1 MEKKINDSVLAIVE
15 GDITREQTDAIV
27 NAANSRLAG
36 GGGVDGAIH
45 RAGGPSIMEE
55 SRKYDGCPTGK
66 AVITGGGDLMA
77 KYVIHAVGPV
87 YRDGKRGEPEL
98 LRSAYLESLR
108 LASDNGIK
116 SISFP
121 ALSAGAYG
129 YPMDE
134 AARIALTTA
143 AEYVKGHP
151 EIKLVRFVLF
161 GKPAYDAFERA
172 LKAFDA

>member
-1 MEKKINDSVLAIVE
+1 MAEKSK
-15 GDITREQTDAIV
+15 
-27 NAANSRLAG
+27 
-36 GGGVDGAIH
+36 
-45 RAGGPSIMEE
+45 
-55 SRKYDGCPTGK
+55 KYSGCPTGK
-66 AVITGGGDLMA
+66 AVITGGGNLRA

-87 YRDGKRGEPEL
+87 YRDGKKGEPEL

-108 LASDNGIK
+108 LASANGIK

-151 EIKLVRFVLF
+151 EIELVRFVLF
-161 GKPAYDAFERA
+161 GKPAYDAFARE
-172 LKAFDA
+172 LQGID

>member
-1 MEKKINDSVLAIVE
+1 
-15 GDITREQTDAIV
+15 
-27 NAANSRLAG
+27 
-36 GGGVDGAIH
+36 
-45 RAGGPSIMEE
+45 
-55 SRKYDGCPTGK
+55 
-66 AVITGGGDLMA
+66 MA

-143 AEYVKGHP
+143 AEYIKGHP